1 MPLDQA
7 QQIDLWK
14 AAVNAV
20 TKALYI
26 VHHGSML
33 NERYLHHYLSR
44 LLQESHPL
52 LDLAGPTGDIKLH
65 PEWPTFKKAT
75 GIDGGRYKGIKKR
88 YQPDD
93 VTGTEGAIDFALGDY
108 DRPEIGIELLLKE
121 SWNGNEVAFDFLKLL
136 DGRNKSFKSVIGW
149 SVLLRD
155 GEKLSQAGRKQ
166 NIYDGM
172 KEALAA
178 AKNMLADYPC
188 PLDRRCVFIVSEIA
202 KQDRRHW
209 YWDLEKEDFV
219 PTEGTPP
226 VLTAGTQ
233 ES

>member
-1 MPLDQA
+1 MPLNQET
-7 QQIDLWK
+7 QIDLWK

-20 TKALYI
+20 TKALSI

-75 GIDGGRYKGIKKR
+75 GIEGGRYKGDKKR
-88 YQPDD
+88 YTPDD

-108 DRPEIGIELLLKE
+108 DHPEIGIELLLKE
-121 SWNGNEVAFDFLKLL
+121 KWDGNEVAFDFLKLL

-155 GEKLSQAGRKQ
+155 AKKLSQAGRKQ

-178 AKNMLADYPC
+178 AKNLLTAYPC

-202 KQDRRHW
+202 KLDRRHW
-209 YWDLEKEDFV
+209 YWDLAKDDFV

-233 ES
+233 EC

>member
-1 MPLDQA
+1 MPLDPA
-7 QQIDLWK
+7 QRIDLWK

-20 TKALYI
+20 TKALSI

-75 GIDGGRYKGIKKR
+75 GIEGGRYKGDRKV

-93 VTGTEGAIDFALGDY
+93 VTGKEGAIDFALGDY
-108 DRPEIGIELLLKE
+108 DRPEIGIELLLKVG
-121 SWNGNEVAFDFLKLL
+121 WDGDEVAFDFLKLL

-149 SVLLRD
+149 SVLMRKA
-155 GEKLSQAGRKQ
+155 EKLSLAGRKQ
-166 NIYDGM
+166 NIYEGM
-172 KEALAA
+172 KKALQAAKTMLAA
-178 AKNMLADYPC
+178 CPC

-209 YWDLEKEDFV
+209 YWDSEKEDFV